1 MGVSGKWGKEP
12 DEFIHELKD
21 KFVLISLSSG
31 KSFKGQL
38 IGADPY
44 NLILR
49 QQNGLEL
56 MVSKGQMVYI
66 HATNSG
72 E

>member
-1 MGVSGKWGKEP
+1 MAAPNKWGKEP
-12 DEFIHELKD
+12 NEFIHSLKD
-21 KFVLISLSSG
+21 RHVLISLGNG
-31 KSFKGQL
+31 KSFRGQL

-56 MVSKGQMVYI
+56 MVSKGQMAYI
-66 HATNSG
+66 HAVSG
-72 E
+72 GK